1 MATEGAMVIVTG
13 ESADVITAVLDGG
26 RVEEAVNLATV
37 GLLIDPDLD
46 GVEHGAVDLHGLITQ
61 GRVVEYT
68 EDVGRYF
75 FYGNPWVLPSVENSS
90 GCN

>member
-37 GLLIDPDLD
+37 GLLVGHSYAPHRCPDPIDDRSGQSTRRLLLRR
-46 GVEHGAVDLHGLITQ
+46 AIMTQ
-61 GRVVEYT
+61 T
-68 EDVGRYF
+68 ASI
-75 FYGNPWVLPSVENSS
+75 W
-90 GCN
+90 